1 MKIGLL
7 TTHRANNFGALLQA
21 FSLIRSCQELGADA
35 RIIDWRSPHYE
46 WQYHS
51 AWRMSRNPLPA
62 IKHLLWYFMVERK
75 SRRLFDEFR
84 KALPLSEA
92 IWSRESLKEQVRKY
106 DKFIV
111 GSDQIWNPLNSALKA
126 ERFDRAFLLDFVF
139 GKSKNAYAASIG
151 LAGIRPA
158 SLLPEFHKAWAT
170 FDKITMREHAGAEYV
185 SNVLGRKIET
195 VVDPVLLH
203 DEVFWGKELSAIEF
217 PKEYAFKYNVRGV
230 LALEEFANKIH
241 CDHGLEIVSPLI
253 PSNNNMFRDSDW
265 NMGPREFLA
274 GIHGSRCVITS
285 SFHAAA
291 FSVIFG
297 KKLYLIRRFDAEDPN
312 SRFDTLFSVARLTPA
327 RIEVTKQHEIVM
339 VDCSKADYDSILQ
352 ERNVSMHELE
362 GMLK

>member
-1 MKIGLL
+1 MKVALL

-21 FSLIRSCQELGADA
+21 FSLIRSCQELGAEA
-35 RIIDWRSPHYE
+35 AIIDWRSPHYE

-51 AWRMSRNPLPA
+51 AWRMARNPLPA
-62 IKHLLWYFMVERK
+62 IKHLLWYLTAERK
-75 SRRLFDEFR
+75 SRILFDEFR
-84 KALPLSEA
+84 KALPLSEP
-92 IWSRESLKEQVRKY
+92 IWSRESLKKQVCKY

-126 ERFDRAFLLDFVF
+126 EKFDRAFLLDFVL

-151 LAGIRPA
+151 LAGLRPA

-170 FDKITMREHAGAEYV
+170 FDRITMREYAGAEYV
-185 SNVLGRKIET
+185 SRVLGRKVDT
-195 VVDPVLLH
+195 VLDPVLLH
-203 DEVFWGKELSAIEF
+203 DKVFWGNELSDMAF

-230 LALEEFANKIH
+230 VALEEFASKIC
-241 CDHGLEIVSPLI
+241 CDYGLEIVSPLI
-253 PSNNNMFRDSDW
+253 PSNNSMFRDNDW

-274 GIHGSRCVITS
+274 GIHGSKCVITS

-297 KKLYLIRRFDAEDPN
+297 KKLYLIRRFAAEDPN
-312 SRFDTLFSVARLTPA
+312 SRFDTLFSFARLTPEQ
-327 RIEVTKQHEIVM
+327 IEVTKEYEIVM
-339 VDCSKADYDSILQ
+339 VDCSKSDYDGILQ
-352 ERNVSMHELE
+352 ERNRSMHELE